1 MANENCLAGI
11 RCPKCG
17 YADRFY
23 IHASAKFE
31 VTDDGT
37 DSFSDVDWDDSSSI
51 FCASCGEIGK
61 VGDFTKR
68 DEDLRP
74 FEVAGYVRKRF
85 TTIVMAKDGNHALEL
100 GSDLVHVNGI
110 DIEDDWDEDY
120 EYYDASVDN
129 ARELDPDQFK
139 AAEERRQKLMKKWQ
153 LQAEQKEIL
162 KEIQERNVSESCLDE
177 LVHELA
183 SAPAS
188 EINNGGFENQVKF
201 IFEQLGDKAAAAIR
215 EELES
220 E

>member
-1 MANENCLAGI
+1 MGNENCLAGVK
-11 RCPKCG
+11 CPKCG
-17 YADRFY
+17 NEDKFF
-23 IHASAKFE
+23 IHASAEFE

-37 DSFSDVDWDDSSSI
+37 DLYSGVGWDESACI
-51 FCASCGEIGK
+51 RCPECGEHGK

-68 DEDLRP
+68 DEDLKP

-85 TTIVMAKDGNHALEL
+85 TTIVMAKDENHALEL

-139 AAEERRQKLMKKWQ
+139 AAEERRQKLMAKWQ

-162 KEIQERNVSESCLDE
+162 KEIRERNVSESCLDE

-183 SAPAS
+183 TQPAS
-188 EINNGGFENQVKF
+188 EINNGGFEDQVKF

-215 EELES
+215 EELDGE
-220 E
+220 